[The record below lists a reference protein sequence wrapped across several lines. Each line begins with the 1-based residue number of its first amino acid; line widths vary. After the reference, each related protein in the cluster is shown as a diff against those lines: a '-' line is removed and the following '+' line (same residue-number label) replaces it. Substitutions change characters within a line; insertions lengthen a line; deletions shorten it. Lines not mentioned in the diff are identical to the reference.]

1 MSCFIQDKPG
11 KLPKWEELKSI
22 FFFFF
27 LPTILHGHVLLVGRH
42 STSEGDKKRNVYAQ
56 ALLTCPNCSRT
67 LKDVSSLFPLPTT
80 NTATSTV

>member
-22 FFFFF
+22 FFFF